1 MKVIIIAGAIWLVTT
16 FFAWV
21 FCKAARDADDF
32 LDTKD
37 EGKE

>member
-1 MKVIIIAGAIWLVTT
+1 MKVIIIAGTIWLVTT
-16 FFAWV
+16 FFPWV
-21 FCKAARDADDF
+21 FCKAAGDADDF